1 MEKDFLDLLMEYTK
15 KDIYPF
21 HMPGHK
27 RNQKLCQMENPYGF
41 DITEIDGFDNLHDA
55 KNVIKQAMEN
65 AAKLYDAEETRFLVN
80 GSTCGILAAICACTK
95 MGDMVLVARNC
106 HKSVYH
112 ALYLQKLLPVYLYPQ
127 EMQGIATEILK
138 EDVEQALR
146 DYPKICAVIL
156 VSPTYEGIVSDIAGI
171 AEIVHK
177 FSCTLIVDE
186 AHGAHFGFLEQ
197 FPETSV
203 RLGADLVIQ
212 SVHKTLPAFTQSALL
227 HIGKEKGKK
236 NHRVDKERLY
246 RYLSIFQ
253 SSSPSY
259 ILMAGIQKSLQIVK
273 EQKDILFPQLL
284 KYLTDFRKEMECL
297 HYLSVLS
304 FKNSDPS
311 KLVIFIKESSGKNG
325 HWLYHILLEKYHL
338 QLEMESLQYVLAMTG
353 IADTKEGFE
362 RLLNALKEIDL
373 SLYNENIK
381 KEKKGNDKKE
391 EKITKNFPRTF
402 SVCTIEQALDAK
414 KCQCLLSN
422 AKGFVSAD
430 YIYFYP
436 PGIPLVVP
444 GEVFT
449 EEIILKIKEN
459 LLAGLEVKGIFQDMV
474 NIVSNE
480 SIKGYT
486 GGRKT

>member
-1 MEKDFLDLLMEYTK
+1 MNKTLIETLIQYNQSSY
-15 KDIYPF
+15 YPF

-27 RNQKLCQMENPYGF
+27 RNSTLPF
-41 DITEIDGFDNLHDA
+41 PDALSIDITEIDGFDNLHDA

-273 EQKDILFPQLL
+273 EQKEKIEDL
-284 KYLTDFRKEMECL
+284 KGIQREIAWGSQIRSYVFCPYT
-297 HYLSVLS
+297 
-304 FKNSDPS
+304 
-311 KLVIFIKESSGKNG
+311 LVKDHRTNYEIGNVQAVMDG
-325 HWLYHILLEKYHL
+325 
-338 QLEMESLQYVLAMTG
+338 
-353 IADTKEGFE
+353 
-362 RLLNALKEIDL
+362 EIDDFITSYL
-373 SLYNENIK
+373 KNNI
-381 KEKKGNDKKE
+381 
-391 EKITKNFPRTF
+391 
-402 SVCTIEQALDAK
+402 
-414 KCQCLLSN
+414 
-422 AKGFVSAD
+422 
-430 YIYFYP
+430 
-436 PGIPLVVP
+436 
-444 GEVFT
+444 
-449 EEIILKIKEN
+449 
-459 LLAGLEVKGIFQDMV
+459 
-474 NIVSNE
+474 
-480 SIKGYT
+480 
-486 GGRKT
+486 